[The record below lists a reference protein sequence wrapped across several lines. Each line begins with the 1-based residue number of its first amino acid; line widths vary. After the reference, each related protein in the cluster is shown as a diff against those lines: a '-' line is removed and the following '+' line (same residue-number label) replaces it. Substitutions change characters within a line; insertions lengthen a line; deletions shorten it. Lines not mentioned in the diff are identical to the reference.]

1 MSRGRSFGPGLHVEA
16 VEATDEEVVEG
27 WDQAAPWQTPGP
39 RESFVEEWAF
49 RAPQGGVEVFTQPR
63 RGRPRYVGPR
73 QEREVWKQVALSL
86 VDHALRNLGGEGG
99 MLDEFRP
106 TYPAPMPHDPL
117 VTHLARWHTDRA
129 HALKNRIPAK
139 VSWPPQTLHRK
150 LLDKRSG
157 EAQRH
162 GLHGGA
168 LWRPGAPALQRDG
181 DTKVLPRWW
190 LWRYRWPG
198 LHELQRHDPLPAYYM
213 GQRHG
218 VDRFIPIHV
227 HEVETGLKGSLRVFR
242 AAGFVYTPT
251 ASPQAGAGG
260 TLAPMTAMITAA
272 PAKLSPEWRAHVDHA
287 KPCPFWPD
295 DWRKMPR

>member
-1 MSRGRSFGPGLHVEA
+1 MSRGRSLGPGLHVEA
-16 VEATDEEVVEG
+16 VEVTDEEVVEG

-49 RAPQGGVEVFTQPR
+49 RAPRGGVEVFTQPR

-86 VDHALRNLGGEGG
+86 VDHALRSLGGDQGHAH
-99 MLDEFRP
+99 P

-129 HALKNRIPAK
+129 HTLNNRIPAR
-139 VSWPPQTLHRK
+139 VVWPPPLHRK
-150 LLDKRSG
+150 LHDRRISLM
-157 EAQRH
+157 QHH
-162 GLHGGA
+162 GLAAGT
-168 LWRPGAPALQRDG
+168 LWRPGAPEMPRDG
-181 DTKVLPRWW
+181 SERMLPRWW
-190 LWRYRWPG
+190 LWRDRWSE
-198 LHELQRHDPLPAYYM
+198 LHELQRHEPLPAYYM

-218 VDRFIPIHV
+218 MDRFIPILV

-242 AAGFVYTPT
+242 AAGYVYRPKRVDD
-251 ASPQAGAGG
+251 GG
-260 TLAPMTAMITAA
+260 LTGFLAPMTAMVTAA
-272 PAKLSPEWRAHVDHA
+272 PAKLSPEWRAHVDH
-287 KPCPFWPD
+287 PGESVQWPD